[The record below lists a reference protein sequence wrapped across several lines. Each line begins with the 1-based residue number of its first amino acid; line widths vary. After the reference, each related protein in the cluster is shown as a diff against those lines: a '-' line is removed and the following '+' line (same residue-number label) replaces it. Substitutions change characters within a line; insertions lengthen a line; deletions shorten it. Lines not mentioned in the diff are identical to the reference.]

1 MVEKHV
7 FQAEIQ
13 QLLNIVIH
21 SLYTDKEIFI
31 RELVSNAADALEKL
45 RFTQSAGHPVFES
58 ERLLKITVET
68 DEKEHRLVISDTG
81 VGMTHG
87 ELVQN
92 LGTIAHSGSKAFLQ
106 KLATEKK
113 PDVSLIGQFGVGF
126 YSAFM
131 VATKVSVDSR
141 SYLPE
146 EKGWR
151 WTSDGSGGYEIEEAT
166 DVARGTKIT
175 LFLKDECHEFTESW
189 RVEEIIKRYSSF
201 IAFPIE
207 LNGTLI
213 NTKQAIWSR
222 NKNEIKEEEYDEFYS
237 YIGHDK
243 EKPLFRLHFAA
254 DAPLAIQ
261 ALLYVPGRNLE
272 VMGMARSESDVNLYC
287 RRVLIAPKAKAL
299 FPDWLRFLK
308 GAVDSEDL
316 PLNISRESMQDTTL
330 MQKLNKVLTTR
341 LIKFLD
347 DQSEKNPENYTKF
360 YKEYSRFLK
369 EGIVTDFTHREPL
382 GKLLRFESSTLPK
395 DEQTSLADYIKRM
408 PSEQKDIYFLLA
420 PSRASAESSP
430 YYEVFAARKYEVLF
444 LSDPWDEFVME
455 HLRVFEGKT
464 LQPAEKADLTV
475 ENPEKNDGELSPDEA
490 KELAAWLKE
499 SLGDRV
505 NDVRASER
513 LVGSPVVLVDK
524 DKMLTASMRQMLKR
538 MKQDGHEEPEFKH
551 DLEINRRHAVI
562 VRLNTIRTTN
572 GPLATKVAE
581 QLLDNAKVA
590 AGVMEDPRIML
601 ARLNELLA
609 EVLK

>member
-213 NTKQAIWSR
+213 NTKQAIWSQ

-464 LQPAEKADLTV
+464 LQPAEKADITI
-475 ENPEKNDGELSPDEA
+475 ENPEKNDVELSPDEA